1 MMQIFSSSSCW
12 KAEKTAYL
20 KHFWSLSPL
29 KACVWTEK
37 KKENA
42 TPHSLTSHL
51 QRTKRCRFHFVERM
65 RAIFTN
71 NNPPLKTQGGG
82 IKLVFCLGES
92 FIFYYFS
99 KDRAG
104 ITCFGN
110 TWGAKWHCWKHR
122 LTKVTCRDC
131 GRLLRCFC
139 LFWHDECL
147 VLSEIKNCVVV
158 RCRVC
163 PFQQGFPT
171 FSLHCRPLTTLS
183 WTSRLNQGFWVAQT
197 FWYFAVSPLPPP
209 KNLSRAPKLQKNPNG
224 FTPIGYLQRQ

>member
-82 IKLVFCLGES
+82 IKLVFCLGKVLFFIICQTTERGSRVLGTHGEPSDTAES
-92 FIFYYFS
+92 I
-99 KDRAG
+99 G
-104 ITCFGN
+104 
-110 TWGAKWHCWKHR
+110 WPKWPAE
-122 LTKVTCRDC
+122 TAD
-131 GRLLRCFC
+131 
-139 LFWHDECL
+139 
-147 VLSEIKNCVVV
+147 
-158 RCRVC
+158 
-163 PFQQGFPT
+163 
-171 FSLHCRPLTTLS
+171 
-183 WTSRLNQGFWVAQT
+183 A
-197 FWYFAVSPLPPP
+197 YFAAFVCSGMT
-209 KNLSRAPKLQKNPNG
+209 SVWCCQK
-224 FTPIGYLQRQ
+224 